1 MPVLLGQDIYV
12 PCPNTENAL
21 TIALSYNGDDPII
34 VYNVT
39 VGAVAHTKYF
49 IADSTSAI
57 TIRSIAIADAGS
69 YECIVI
75 DDNGSDRAGIS
86 LTIYGEMFHFVKH
99 LLHIRNQ
106 FLFYWALCK

>member
-1 MPVLLGQDIYV
+1 MLFLSAVGRLHGLPVLLGQDIYV

-21 TIALSYNGDDPII
+21 TIALSYNGDEPII

-39 VGAVAHTKYF
+39 VGAVSHDKYF
-49 IADSTSAI
+49 IADSITAI

-69 YECIVI
+69 YECIVT

-86 LTIYGEMFHFVKH
+86 LTIYCKMFPFG
-99 LLHIRNQ
+99 
-106 FLFYWALCK
+106 

>member
-1 MPVLLGQDIYV
+1 MLFLSAVGRLHGLPVLLGQDIYV

-21 TIALSYNGDDPII
+21 TIALSYNGDEPII

-39 VGAVAHTKYF
+39 VGAVSHDKYF
-49 IADSTSAI
+49 IADSITAI

-69 YECIVI
+69 YECIVT

-86 LTIYGEMFHFVKH
+86 LTIYGKMFPFG
-99 LLHIRNQ
+99 
-106 FLFYWALCK
+106 